1 MAEPLK
7 HLIGP
12 HTARDTA
19 DAVARACETFDHAA
33 FLGDI
38 LPVIDGLELMQ
49 RGQCIADALHRHLP
63 ADFEQTATI
72 LHGCLPASD
81 RPGLSGWALLSFN
94 QYVAAHGR
102 GHLETALGLLK
113 ALTPHFTAEFGI
125 RPFIAEEQDAAL
137 AMITDWVTDPNHHV
151 RRLAS
156 EGTRPRLP
164 WAMRL
169 PALVKDPKP
178 ILPILEALIDDPE
191 EYVRRSVA
199 NSLNDIAKDH
209 PDLVADFVERHT
221 QGASKD
227 GLWLLKHAS
236 RTLIKKGHGKAL
248 ANFGFA
254 PLTDVTAT
262 LTLESE
268 QIDFPGELAFEIR
281 LSNFGEETSTVV
293 VDYAIHHQ
301 KKDGS
306 LSPKVFKGKS
316 LQLKPSESATIA
328 KRHGFRPITTRVYHP
343 GRHRLE
349 IMVNGVVKTGVD
361 FNLGAT
367 DTRDDEGQRA
377 SPTW

>member
-19 DAVARACETFDHAA
+19 DAVARACETFDHVA
-33 FLGDI
+33 FLADI

-49 RGQCIADALHRHLP
+49 RGQCIAEALRHHLP
-63 ADFEQTATI
+63 ADFEQAASI
-72 LHGCLPASD
+72 LHGCLPGQD
-81 RPGLSGWALLSFN
+81 RQGLSGWALLSFN
-94 QYVAAHGR
+94 QYIAAYGR
-102 GHLETALGLLK
+102 GHLETALALLK
-113 ALTPHFTAEFGI
+113 ALTPYFTAEFGI
-125 RPFIAEEQDAAL
+125 RPFLAEEQESAL
-137 AMITDWVTDPNHHV
+137 AIITPWVSDPNHHV

-169 PALVKDPKP
+169 PALVRDPAP
-178 ILPILEALIDDPE
+178 ILPILEALMDDQE
-191 EYVRRSVA
+191 DYVRRSVA

-209 PDLVADFVERHT
+209 PDLVADFVERHAA
-221 QGASKD
+221 GASKER
-227 GLWLLKHAS
+227 LWLLKHAS

-254 PLTDVTAT
+254 ALTDVTAT
-262 LTLESE
+262 LTLADSR
-268 QIDFPGELAFEIR
+268 IAFPGELAFEVK
-281 LSNFGEETSTVV
+281 LANTGSETRTVL

-316 LQLKPSESATIA
+316 LRLEPDQSVSITR
-328 KRHGFRPITTRVYHP
+328 RHALRPITTRVYHP
-343 GRHRLE
+343 GLHRLE
-349 IMVNGVVKTGVD
+349 ILVNGASAASAD
-361 FNLGAT
+361 FDLDMPQDAT
-367 DTRDDEGQRA
+367 K
-377 SPTW
+377 

>member
-1 MAEPLK
+1 MAEALK

-12 HTARDTA
+12 GTARDTA
-19 DAVARACETFDHAA
+19 DAVAGALSTFDRAA
-33 FLGDI
+33 FLDDI

-49 RGQCIADALHRHLP
+49 RGQCIADALRRHLP
-63 ADFEQTATI
+63 DDFEATAAI
-72 LHGCLPASD
+72 LHACLPAPD
-81 RPGLSGWALLSFN
+81 RTGLSGWALLSFN

-102 GHLETALGLLK
+102 DHLEAALGLLK

-125 RPFIAEEQDAAL
+125 RPFIADDQEKAL
-137 AMITDWVTDPNHHV
+137 AIIAGWVNDPNHHV

-178 ILPILEALIDDPE
+178 LLPILEALIDDPE
-191 EYVRRSVA
+191 DYVRRSVA

-209 PDLVADFVERHT
+209 PNLVADFVERHA

-227 GLWLLKHAS
+227 RLWLLKHAS

-254 PLTDVTAT
+254 PLDDVTAK
-262 LTLESE
+262 LTMESE
-268 QIDFPGELAFEIR
+268 LVGFPGELAFEVLLANTGKDMR
-281 LSNFGEETSTVV
+281 TVL
-293 VDYAIHHQ
+293 VDYVIHHQ
-301 KKDGS
+301 KRDGS

-316 LQLKPSESATIA
+316 LQLKPGESVTIA
-328 KRHGFRPITTRVYHP
+328 KRHAFRPITTRVYHP
-343 GRHRLE
+343 GGHRLE
-349 IMVNGVVKTGVD
+349 IMVNGVVQTGAD
-361 FNLGAT
+361 FNLGVS
-367 DTRDDEGQRA
+367 DGRND
-377 SPTW
+377 

>member
-19 DAVARACETFDHAA
+19 DAVARAWGPFDHAA
-33 FLGDI
+33 FLRDI
-38 LPVIDGLELMQ
+38 LPLLDGLELMQ

-63 ADFEQTATI
+63 DDFEQAAAI
-72 LHGCLPASD
+72 LRACLPAPD
-81 RPGLSGWALLSFN
+81 HQGLTGWALLSFN

-102 GHLETALGLLK
+102 GHLETALDLLK

-125 RPFIAEEQDAAL
+125 RPFIADEQDKAL
-137 AMITDWVTDPNHHV
+137 AIICQWVDDPNHHV

-169 PALVKDPKP
+169 PALVRDPTP
-178 ILPILEALIDDPE
+178 ILPILEALIDDDE
-191 EYVRRSVA
+191 DYVRRSVA

-209 PDLVADFVERHT
+209 PDLVADFVERRAE
-221 QGASKD
+221 GASKNR
-227 GLWLLKHAS
+227 LWLLKHAS
-236 RTLIKKGHGKAL
+236 RTLIKRGHGKAL

-254 PLTDVTAT
+254 ALTDVTAT
-262 LTLESE
+262 LTLAADR
-268 QIDFPGELAFEIR
+268 IAYPGELRFDIHLINKGREAR
-281 LSNFGEETSTVV
+281 TVL

-306 LSPKVFKGKS
+306 LTPKVFKGKS
-316 LQLKPSESATIA
+316 LTLAPGEPFTINR
-328 KRHGFRPITTRVYHP
+328 RHAFRPITTRVYYS
-343 GRHRLE
+343 GLHRLE
-349 IMVNGVVKTGVD
+349 IMLNGVTAAACD
-361 FNLGAT
+361 FQLEMPAD
-367 DTRDDEGQRA
+367 DTE
-377 SPTW
+377 

>member
-19 DAVARACETFDHAA
+19 DAVGRAWEPFDHAA
-33 FLGDI
+33 FLADI

-63 ADFEQTATI
+63 ADFEQAAAI
-72 LHGCLPASD
+72 LHGCLPAAD
-81 RPGLSGWALLSFN
+81 RKGLSGWALLAIN

-102 GHLETALGLLK
+102 GHLETALDLLRM
-113 ALTPHFTAEFGI
+113 LTPHFTGEFGI

-137 AMITDWVTDPNHHV
+137 AIIAKWVEDPNHHI

-169 PALVKDPKP
+169 PALVKDPTP
-178 ILPILEALIDDPE
+178 ILPILEALVDDE
-191 EYVRRSVA
+191 EDYVRRSVA

-209 PDLVADFVERHT
+209 PDLVADFVERHRE
-221 QGASKD
+221 GASKD
-227 GLWLLKHAS
+227 RLWLLKHAS
-236 RTLIKKGHGKAL
+236 RTLIKKGHSKAL

-254 PLTDVTAT
+254 ALTDVTVT
-262 LTLESE
+262 LILESE
-268 QIDFPGELAFEIR
+268 HVSFPGELTFEVR
-281 LSNFGEETSTVV
+281 LSNTGKEMRTVL

-306 LSPKVFKGKS
+306 LSAKVFKGKS
-316 LQLKPSESATIA
+316 LMVKPGESLTIA
-328 KRHGFRPITTRVYHP
+328 KRHALRPITTRVYHP
-343 GRHRLE
+343 GLHRLE
-349 IMVNGVVKTGVD
+349 ILLNGTSAASAD
-361 FNLGAT
+361 FDLAMPPDGA
-367 DTRDDEGQRA
+367 A
-377 SPTW
+377 

>member
-19 DAVARACETFDHAA
+19 DAVARAWGPFDHAA
-33 FLGDI
+33 FLTDI

-63 ADFEQTATI
+63 DDFEKAAPI
-72 LHGCLPASD
+72 LHACLPAQD
-81 RPGLSGWALLSFN
+81 RAGLSGWALLSFN

-102 GHLETALGLLK
+102 GHLEIALGLLK

-137 AMITDWVTDPNHHV
+137 AIIADWVTDSNHHV

-178 ILPILEALIDDPE
+178 ILPILEALIDDAE
-191 EYVRRSVA
+191 DYVRRSVA

-209 PDLVADFVERHT
+209 PDVVADFVERHA

-227 GLWLLKHAS
+227 RLWLLKHAS

-254 PLTDVTAT
+254 PLDDVTAS
-262 LTLESE
+262 LMLKSE
-268 QIDFPGELAFEIR
+268 NIDFPGELAFEVL
-281 LSNFGEETSTVV
+281 LSNTGTDMRTVLL
-293 VDYAIHHQ
+293 DYAIHHQ

-316 LQLKPSESATIA
+316 LIVKPGESVTIV
-328 KRHGFRPITTRVYHP
+328 KRHAFRPITTRVYHP
-343 GRHRLE
+343 GHHRLE
-349 IMVNGVVKTGVD
+349 IMVNGVVKTGAD
-361 FNLGAT
+361 FDLGAP
-367 DTRDDEGQRA
+367 DGSDGHDQ
-377 SPTW
+377 

>member
-7 HLIGP
+7 NLIGP

-19 DAVARACETFDHAA
+19 DAVARAWGPFDHAA
-33 FLGDI
+33 FLADI

-49 RGQCIADALHRHLP
+49 RGQCIADALRRHLP
-63 ADFEQTATI
+63 NDFEQAASI
-72 LHGCLPASD
+72 LHDCLPATD
-81 RPGLSGWALLSFN
+81 RDGISGWALLSFN

-137 AMITDWVTDPNHHV
+137 AIISAWVIEPNHHV

-156 EGTRPRLP
+156 EGSRPRLP

-169 PALVKDPKP
+169 PSLVKDPDP

-191 EYVRRSVA
+191 DYVRRSVA

-209 PDLVADFVERHT
+209 PDLVADFVERHAK
-221 QGASKD
+221 GASKD
-227 GLWLLKHAS
+227 RLWLLKHAS

-248 ANFGFA
+248 ANFGYGRL
-254 PLTDVTAT
+254 PDVTAT
-262 LTLESE
+262 LELSSDR
-268 QIDFPGELAFEIR
+268 ISFPGELGFRIR
-281 LSNFGEETSTVV
+281 LANTGRVSRTVLL
-293 VDYAIHHQ
+293 DYAIHHQ

-306 LSPKVFKGKS
+306 LTPKVFKGKS
-316 LQLKPSESATIA
+316 LTLEAGESITLER
-328 KRHGFRPITTRVYHP
+328 RHALRPITTRVYYP
-343 GRHRLE
+343 GLHRLE
-349 IMVNGVVKTGVD
+349 ILLN
-361 FNLGAT
+361 GAT
-367 DTRDDEGQRA
+367 AAAGDFQLEFD
-377 SPTW
+377 

>member
-19 DAVARACETFDHAA
+19 DALARAWGHFDQAA
-33 FLGDI
+33 FLDDI
-38 LPVIDGLELMQ
+38 LPFIDGLELMQ

-63 ADFEQTATI
+63 SDFDQAATM
-72 LHGCLPASD
+72 LHACLPAPD
-81 RPGLSGWALLSFN
+81 RAGLSGWALLSFN

-102 GHLETALGLLK
+102 GHLNAALGLLK
-113 ALTPHFTAEFGI
+113 ALTPHFTGEFGI
-125 RPFIAEEQDAAL
+125 RPFIAEEQEK
-137 AMITDWVTDPNHHV
+137 AMAIIAGWVSDPNHHV

-191 EYVRRSVA
+191 DYVRRSVA

-209 PDLVADFVERHT
+209 PDLVADFVERHKVD
-221 QGASKD
+221 ASKD
-227 GLWLLKHAS
+227 RLWLLKHAS

-262 LTLESE
+262 LRLEK
-268 QIDFPGELAFEIR
+268 DHVAFPGELGFEVHLR
-281 LSNFGEETSTVV
+281 NSGSEARTVL

-316 LQLKPSESATIA
+316 LQLKPGESATIA
-328 KRHGFRPITTRVYHP
+328 KRHAFRPITTRVYHA
-343 GRHRLE
+343 GTHALE
-349 IMVNGVVKTGVD
+349 IFLNGRSAARQSFEVHLE
-361 FNLGAT
+361 N
-367 DTRDDEGQRA
+367 
-377 SPTW
+377 

>member
-12 HTARDTA
+12 HTACDTA
-19 DAVARACETFDHAA
+19 DAVARAWGPLDHAA
-33 FLGDI
+33 FLADI
-38 LPVIDGLELMQ
+38 LPVIERLELMQ

-63 ADFEQTATI
+63 ADFEHAATI
-72 LHGCLPASD
+72 LHGCLLAPD
-81 RPGLSGWALLSFN
+81 RAGLSGWALLSFN

-113 ALTPHFTAEFGI
+113 ALTPDFTAEFGI
-125 RPFIAEEQDAAL
+125 RPFLAEEQDAAL
-137 AMITDWVTDPNHHV
+137 AIIAGWVTDPNHHV

-169 PALVKDPKP
+169 PALVKDPTP

-191 EYVRRSVA
+191 DYVRRSVA

-209 PDLVADFVERHT
+209 PDLVADFVERHA
-221 QGASKD
+221 QDASKD
-227 GLWLLKHAS
+227 RLWLLKHAS

-254 PLTDVTAT
+254 PLDDVSVT
-262 LTLESE
+262 LTLETQ
-268 QIDFPGELAFEIR
+268 QIDFPGELAFEVL
-281 LSNFGEETSTVV
+281 LSNTGKDMRTVL

-316 LQLKPSESATIA
+316 LALKPGESVRMT
-328 KRHGFRPITTRVYHP
+328 KRHAFRPITTRVYHP

-349 IMVNGVVKTGVD
+349 IVLNGTSAANAD
-361 FNLGAT
+361 FVLAIPE
-367 DTRDDEGQRA
+367 DRLA
-377 SPTW
+377 

>member
-7 HLIGP
+7 HLIGL

-19 DAVARACETFDHAA
+19 DAVARAWGTFDHAA
-33 FLGDI
+33 FVADI

-63 ADFEQTATI
+63 DDFENAAPI
-72 LHGCLPASD
+72 LHACLPAPD
-81 RPGLSGWALLSFN
+81 RAGLNGWALLSFN
-94 QYVAAHGR
+94 QYVAARGR
-102 GHLETALGLLK
+102 GHLETALHLLK

-137 AMITDWVTDPNHHV
+137 AIISSWALDPNHHV

-169 PALVKDPKP
+169 PALVKNPTP

-191 EYVRRSVA
+191 DYVRRSVA

-209 PDLVADFVERHT
+209 PDLVADFVERHSA
-221 QGASKD
+221 GASKD
-227 GLWLLKHAS
+227 RLWLLKHAS

-254 PLTDVTAT
+254 PLDDVTAT
-262 LTLESE
+262 LTLESQ
-268 QIDFPGELAFEIR
+268 QIDFPGELEFEIL
-281 LSNFGEETSTVV
+281 LSNTGKDMRTVL

-316 LQLKPSESATIA
+316 LQLKPDESVTIA
-328 KRHGFRPITTRVYHP
+328 KCHAFRPITTRVYHP
-343 GRHRLE
+343 GAHRLE
-349 IMVNGVVKTGVD
+349 IMVNGTSAASAD
-361 FNLGAT
+361 FDLATPRDGA
-367 DTRDDEGQRA
+367 E
-377 SPTW
+377 

>member
-19 DAVARACETFDHAA
+19 DAVARAWGNFDHAA
-33 FLGDI
+33 FLADT

-63 ADFEQTATI
+63 ADFEQTAPI
-72 LHGCLPASD
+72 LHACLPAPD
-81 RPGLSGWALLSFN
+81 RVGLSGWALLSFN
-94 QYVAAHGR
+94 QYIAAHGR
-102 GHLETALGLLK
+102 GQLETALALLK

-125 RPFIAEEQDAAL
+125 RPFIAEAQDAAL
-137 AMITDWVTDPNHHV
+137 AIISSWALDPNHHV

-169 PALVKDPKP
+169 PALVKNPTP

-191 EYVRRSVA
+191 DYVRRSVA

-209 PDLVADFVERHT
+209 PDLVADFVERHSA
-221 QGASKD
+221 GASKD
-227 GLWLLKHAS
+227 RLWLLKHAS

-254 PLTDVTAT
+254 PLDDVTAT
-262 LTLESE
+262 LTLESQ
-268 QIDFPGELAFEIR
+268 QIDFPGELEFEIL
-281 LSNFGEETSTVV
+281 LSNTGKDMRTVL

-316 LQLKPSESATIA
+316 LQLKPDESVTIA
-328 KRHGFRPITTRVYHP
+328 KCHAFRPITTRVYHP
-343 GRHRLE
+343 GAHRLE
-349 IMVNGVVKTGVD
+349 IMVNGTSAASAD
-361 FNLGAT
+361 FDLAMPRDGA
-367 DTRDDEGQRA
+367 E
-377 SPTW
+377 

>member
-19 DAVARACETFDHAA
+19 DAVARAWPPFDHAA
-33 FLGDI
+33 FLTDT
-38 LPVIDGLELMQ
+38 LPVIDSLELMQ

-63 ADFEQTATI
+63 GDFKTAARI
-72 LHGCLPASD
+72 LSDCLPAREVS
-81 RPGLSGWALLSFN
+81 GLSGWALLSFN
-94 QYVAAHGR
+94 QYIARHGR
-102 GHLETALGLLK
+102 GHLTTALDLLK

-137 AMITDWVTDPNHHV
+137 AVISSWVLDPNHHV

-169 PALVKDPKP
+169 PQLVADPTP
-178 ILPILEALIDDPE
+178 ILPILEALLDDPE
-191 EYVRRSVA
+191 DYVRRSVA

-209 PDLVADFVERHT
+209 PDLVADFVERHAK
-221 QGASKD
+221 GASKER
-227 GLWLLKHAS
+227 LWLLKHAS

-254 PLTDVTAT
+254 ALTDVAAT
-262 LTLESE
+262 LTLASDR
-268 QIDFPGELAFEIR
+268 IDFPGELTFEIR
-281 LSNFGEETSTVV
+281 LANTGAEARTVL

-316 LQLKPSESATIA
+316 LTIAACDSVTIA
-328 KRHGFRPITTRVYHP
+328 KRHAFRPITTRVYHP

-349 IMVNGVVKTGVD
+349 IMVNGLVQTGAD
-361 FNLGAT
+361 FNLGASEGS
-367 DTRDDEGQRA
+367 DDQGH
-377 SPTW
+377 

>member
-19 DAVARACETFDHAA
+19 DAVARACETFDHTA
-33 FLGDI
+33 FLADI

-63 ADFEQTATI
+63 ADFEHASTI
-72 LHGCLPASD
+72 LHGCLPAPD
-81 RPGLSGWALLSFN
+81 RAGLRGWALLSCN

-102 GHLETALGLLK
+102 GHLEKALGLLK

-125 RPFIAEEQDAAL
+125 RPFLAEEQHEAL
-137 AMITDWVTDPNHHV
+137 AIITGWVTDPNHHV

-169 PALVKDPKP
+169 PALVKDPTP
-178 ILPILEALIDDPE
+178 LLPILEALIDDPE
-191 EYVRRSVA
+191 DYVRRSVA

-209 PDLVADFVERHT
+209 PDLVADFVERHSA
-221 QGASKD
+221 GASKD
-227 GLWLLKHAS
+227 RLWLLKHAS

-254 PLTDVTAT
+254 PLDDVTAS
-262 LTLESE
+262 LTLESQ
-268 QIDFPGELAFEIR
+268 QIDFPGELAFEVL
-281 LSNFGEETSTVV
+281 LSNTAKDNRMIL

-316 LQLKPSESATIA
+316 LIVKPGKSVTIA
-328 KRHGFRPITTRVYHP
+328 KRHAFRPITTRVYHP
-343 GRHRLE
+343 GLHRLE
-349 IMVNGVVKTGVD
+349 ILLNGTSVADADVHLIMHQ
-361 FNLGAT
+361 NAT
-367 DTRDDEGQRA
+367 I
-377 SPTW
+377 

>member
-7 HLIGP
+7 NLIGP

-19 DAVARACETFDHAA
+19 DAVARAWATFDQAA
-33 FLGDI
+33 FLADI

-49 RGQCIADALHRHLP
+49 RGQCIADALRRHLP
-63 ADFEQTATI
+63 DDFEMAAKI
-72 LHGCLPASD
+72 LHACLPAQD
-81 RPGLSGWALLSFN
+81 HHGLSGWALLSFN
-94 QYVAAHGR
+94 QYVAVHGR
-102 GHLETALGLLK
+102 GHLETALHLLK

-125 RPFIAEEQDAAL
+125 RPFLAEEQDAAL
-137 AMITDWVTDPNHHV
+137 AIISPWVSDPNHHV

-169 PALVKDPKP
+169 PALVKEPRP
-178 ILPILEALIDDPE
+178 ILPILEALLDDPE
-191 EYVRRSVA
+191 DYVRRSVA

-209 PDLVADFVERHT
+209 PDLVADFVERHAV
-221 QGASKD
+221 GASKER
-227 GLWLLKHAS
+227 LWLLKHAS

-254 PLTDVTAT
+254 ALTDVTARVS
-262 LTLESE
+262 LSNDSIL
-268 QIDFPGELAFEIR
+268 FPGELAFDIR
-281 LSNFGEETSTVV
+281 LTNTGEETRTVL

-301 KKDGS
+301 KKGGS

-316 LQLKPSESATIA
+316 MTMEPGDSVTIA
-328 KRHGFRPITTRVYHP
+328 RRHAFRPITTRVYHP

-349 IMVNGVVKTGVD
+349 VILNGEQVAICD
-361 FNLGAT
+361 FDLHMPQTAT
-367 DTRDDEGQRA
+367 A
-377 SPTW
+377 